1 VVLAVCLLA
10 VVAAV
15 AATVTVIVANPP
27 AVHWTLVWGDDFAG
41 PAGQPPRGWKF
52 DTGQGIFGDGDIA
65 TLTSSPGNV
74 GLDGHGG
81 LDITAVGQAQSWTS
95 ARIQT
100 DGGGFAAPA
109 GGELMVTASIKQP
122 DPAGGSGYWPAFWL
136 LGPGQWP
143 GTGEIDIME
152 DVNAGSAHSG
162 ALHCGNLTQA
172 NADGT
177 TGPCH
182 EYTGLSSGLRPCPGC
197 QLGYH
202 TYSVVID
209 RRQRAS
215 EQIRWY
221 LDGRLFFTVRESQ
234 VGPATWTQAVDHGF
248 SIILDLAIGGKYPD
262 SSCRC
267 TTPNVQTTS
276 GAAMS
281 VQYVRV
287 YRGIQS

>member
-1 VVLAVCLLA
+1 VEAYRPAPPPAAGLRVAFITTFVPGSESIEMLKRTLISILVADYPHDTWLLDEGDDPQARELCARLGVRHFSRKGIESFNRDKGIFLAKSKGGNHNAWYVSVGREYD
-10 VVAAV
+10 VVAQV
-15 AATVTVIVANPP
+15 
-27 AVHWTLVWGDDFAG
+27 
-41 PAGQPPRGWKF
+41 
-52 DTGQGIFGDGDIA
+52 
-65 TLTSSPGNV
+65 
-74 GLDGHGG
+74 
-81 LDITAVGQAQSWTS
+81 
-95 ARIQT
+95 
-100 DGGGFAAPA
+100 
-109 GGELMVTASIKQP
+109 
-122 DPAGGSGYWPAFWL
+122 
-136 LGPGQWP
+136 
-143 GTGEIDIME
+143 
-152 DVNAGSAHSG
+152 
-162 ALHCGNLTQA
+162 
-172 NADGT
+172 DGT

-182 EYTGLSSGLRPCPGC
+182 EYTCLSSGLRPCPGC

-209 RRQRAS
+209 RRHRAS

-221 LDGRLFFTVRESQ
+221 LDGRPFFTVGESQ